1 MSLPLTT
8 TPPQKHVFL
17 PVSPTRSSSVF
28 SFIATHGAEVTE
40 DLLVKCAEVFSANYG
55 IWGDLAGPL
64 MGIILFSVVLE
75 HLLTPLREKGQNV
88 CCPTKKSMP
97 LDP

>member
-64 MGIILFSVVLE
+64 MGIILFFSGSGTFTNTSQGKGSE
-75 HLLTPLREKGQNV
+75 CLLP
-88 CCPTKKSMP
+88 
-97 LDP
+97 D